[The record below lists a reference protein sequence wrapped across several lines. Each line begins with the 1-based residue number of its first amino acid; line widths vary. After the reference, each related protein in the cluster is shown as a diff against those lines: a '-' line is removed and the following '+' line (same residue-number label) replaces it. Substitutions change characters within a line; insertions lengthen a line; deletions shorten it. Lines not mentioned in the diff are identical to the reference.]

1 MKMQFSTLFDNFLID
16 LDGVV
21 YLGNSVI
28 KGAEQAIEYLRARG
42 KGVVFI
48 TNDPRSSPREYAEKL
63 QSMGIAAES
72 RDVITSVMAVVYYLK
87 KNFAPV
93 GKTAFVVG
101 TASMKEEIS
110 KAGLVIK
117 EDESARGF
125 DFVIVGGHPDFNY
138 REMKIASLAVRRG
151 AIFIATNR
159 DPAFPTLEGLVPGT
173 GAILASI
180 ETASGKT
187 ATSVGKPERIMFE
200 AALAKLP
207 PSTRTAVV
215 GDRLDSDILGGKNS
229 GLSTIL
235 TLSGS
240 TKREELE
247 GSDIQPDYVI
257 ESIADLIC
265 QG

>member
-1 MKMQFSTLFDNFLID
+1 MKTKFSALFDNFLID

-21 YLGNSVI
+21 YLGNSAI
-28 KGAEQAIEYLRARG
+28 NGATQTIEWLKAHG
-42 KGVVFI
+42 KGIVFI

-63 QSMGIAAES
+63 QSMGITAEAD
-72 RDVITSVMAVVYYLK
+72 DVITSVMAVVYYIK
-87 KNFAPV
+87 KNFSTV
-93 GKTAFVVG
+93 GKTAYVVG

-110 KAGLVIK
+110 KAGLILK
-117 EDESARGF
+117 EDELAQGC

-187 ATSVGKPERIMFE
+187 AISVGKPERIMFE

-207 PSTRTAVV
+207 PSKKTAVV

-235 TLSGS
+235 ALSGS
-240 TKREELE
+240 TKREELQ
-247 GSDIQPDYVI
+247 GSTIQPDYVI
-257 ESIADLIC
+257 ESLADLIC
-265 QG
+265 